1 MSRRGRVLH
10 AALALVLAAAVL
22 STTAQPNAGT
32 FTTVDVFVDSDT
44 PVAAWQVELTEQG
57 GAMQIVGIER
67 GDDSTF
73 RDPPFYDRVALERG
87 ATERIVLAS
96 FSLSDAAQ
104 LPRGKVR
111 IARVHVRTTG
121 AAQPDYEAR
130 LVAAGTADGRPID
143 AQLSLETQPGR

>member
-1 MSRRGRVLH
+1 MSRARVLH
-10 AALALVLAAAVL
+10 TALALLCAAAVL
-22 STTAQPNAGT
+22 STAAQPEAGT
-32 FTTVDVFVDSDT
+32 FTTVDVFVVSDT
-44 PVAAWQVELTEQG
+44 PVAAWQVELTERR

-67 GDDSTF
+67 GDNPTF
-73 RDPPFYDRVALERG
+73 RDPPFYDRVALERS
-87 ATERIVLAS
+87 TTDRIVLAS

-111 IARVHVRTTG
+111 VARVHVRATG

-143 AQLSLETQPGR
+143 AQLSLETQPER